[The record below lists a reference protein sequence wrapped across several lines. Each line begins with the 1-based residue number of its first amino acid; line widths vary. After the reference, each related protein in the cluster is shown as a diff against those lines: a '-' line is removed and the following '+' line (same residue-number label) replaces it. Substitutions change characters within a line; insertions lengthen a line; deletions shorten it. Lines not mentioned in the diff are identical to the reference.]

1 MLTAVII
8 LFVSFFVM
16 LFAGV
21 PISAGI
27 GIASVIAACASG
39 VTTLEGFA
47 FTAAQKCFSGLDS
60 FSLLALPFFSLGGN
74 IMNKGGIARR
84 LVRLARLLVGGI
96 PGYLAAT
103 NVLANMFFGAVSGS
117 SVAATSAM
125 GSILS
130 PLEKDEG
137 YDENPDYSAAVN
149 ICSAPTG
156 ILIPPSG
163 PLILYSITAGGVSVA
178 ALFMGGYFVGALLG
192 ICVAVMAI
200 FLAVRLGYKKSEV
213 KDDASALKIWIDAIP
228 SLLAVI
234 IVMGGILWGI
244 FTATE
249 AGVVM
254 CLYCGVLA
262 AFYREMDLKTLYNL
276 LADTMKSSATI
287 LFLIAASSIM
297 AYVMARTGIPN
308 AISKMIMG
316 VSNNKYVILLIM
328 NVFLLVMGMFLDLTP
343 AVLIFVPIFLPI
355 ARRIGMSD
363 VQFGLML
370 ILNLGIGS
378 VTPPVGSCLFV
389 GCGVAN
395 VKIEGVTRY
404 IVPIFLTMVISLLLV
419 TYIPQISLSL
429 PYWTGLIKSMGWLR

>member
-1 MLTAVII
+1 MVVQAALML
-8 LFVSFFVM
+8 FGSFFVM

-27 GIASVIAACASG
+27 GIASIITAIMSG
-39 VTTLEGFA
+39 MDGNIFA
-47 FTAAQKCFSGLDS
+47 LTAAQRCFSGCDS

-74 IMNKGGIARR
+74 VMNKGGIAKR
-84 LVRLARLLVGGI
+84 LVRLARLLVGWV

-125 GSILS
+125 GSIMS
-130 PLEKDEG
+130 PLELDEG
-137 YDENPDYSAAVN
+137 YDPNYSAAVN

-178 ALFMGGYFVGALLG
+178 ALFMGGYLTGALLG
-192 ICVAVMAI
+192 IAVAGLAI
-200 FLAVRLGYKKSEV
+200 FLAVRKGYK
-213 KDDASALKIWIDAIP
+213 ASAVKEEDQAWKIVLEAVP

-234 IVMGGILWGI
+234 IVMGGILTGI

-254 CLYCGVLA
+254 CLYCTLLA
-262 AFYREMDLKTLYNL
+262 IIYREMSIKTFYDL

-297 AYVMARTGIPN
+297 SYVMSYSGIPA
-308 AISKMIMG
+308 AISEGLMS
-316 VSNNKYVILLIM
+316 VSNNRYMIILIM

-343 AVLIFVPIFLPI
+343 AVLIFTPIFLPI
-355 ARRIGMSD
+355 ATSVGMSP
-363 VQFGLML
+363 VHFGLML
-370 ILNLGIGS
+370 IMNLGIGS

-389 GCGVAN
+389 GCGVGR
-395 VKIEGVTRY
+395 VKIEGVTKY
-404 IVPIFLTMVISLLLV
+404 IVPIFTAMVIALFLVSFIPAIPLLV
-419 TYIPQISLSL
+419 
-429 PYWTGLIKSMGWLR
+429 PYLCGLVPSMWW

>member
-1 MLTAVII
+1 MVITATVV
-8 LFVSFFVM
+8 LFIAFFVM

-27 GIASVIAACASG
+27 GIASVIAACVSG

-74 IMNKGGIARR
+74 IMNKGGIAKR
-84 LVRLARLLVGGI
+84 LVRLARLLVGSI

-137 YDENPDYSAAVN
+137 YDPDYSAAVN

-213 KDDASALKIWIDAIP
+213 RDEDSALKIWIDAIP

-234 IVMGGILWGI
+234 IVMGGILAGI

-262 AFYREMDLKTLYNL
+262 AVYREMDLKTLYNL

-308 AISKMIMG
+308 AISRMIMG
-316 VSNNKYVILLIM
+316 VSNDRYVILLIM

-363 VQFGLML
+363 VHFGLML

-404 IVPIFLTMVISLLLV
+404 IIPIFITMVISLLLV

>member
-1 MLTAVII
+1 MVIKATII
-8 LFVSFFVM
+8 LFVTFFIM

-27 GIASVIAACASG
+27 GIASVIAIVASG
-39 VTTLEGFA
+39 RSDLQGFA

-74 IMNKGGIARR
+74 IMNKGGIAKR

-130 PLEKDEG
+130 PLEADEG
-137 YDENPDYSAAVN
+137 YDPNYSAAVN

-178 ALFMGGYFVGALLG
+178 ALFMGGYFVGAILG
-192 ICVAVMAI
+192 ICVAIVAI
-200 FLAVRLGYKKSEV
+200 ALAVKLGYKKSDV
-213 KDDASALKIWIDAIP
+213 KDPDPAWKIWVEAIP

-234 IVMGGILWGI
+234 IVMGGILAGI

-262 AFYREMDLKTLYNL
+262 IIYREMDFKTFYNL

-297 AYVMARTGIPN
+297 AYVMARTKIPG
-308 AISKMIMG
+308 AISDMIMG
-316 VSNNKYVILLIM
+316 VSDNRYVILLIM

-355 ARRIGMSD
+355 ARSIGMSD
-363 VQFGLML
+363 VHFGLML
-370 ILNLGIGS
+370 ITNLGIGS

-389 GCGVAN
+389 GCGVAK
-395 VKIEGVTRY
+395 VKIEGVTKY
-404 IVPIFLTMVISLLLV
+404 IVPIFIAMVVALFLV

-429 PYWTGLIKSMGWLR
+429 PYWTKLVGSMGWNG

>member
-1 MLTAVII
+1 MVITATIW
-8 LFVSFFVM
+8 LFASFFVM

-27 GIASVIAACASG
+27 GIASVIAACVSG
-39 VTTLEGFA
+39 VTTLDGFA

-74 IMNKGGIARR
+74 IMNKGGIAKR
-84 LVRLARLLVGGI
+84 LVRFARLLVGWI

-130 PLEKDEG
+130 PLEADEG
-137 YDENPDYSAAVN
+137 YDPNYSAAVN

-163 PLILYSITAGGVSVA
+163 PLILFSITAGGVSVA

-192 ICVAVMAI
+192 ICVAVVAI
-200 FLAVRLGYKKSEV
+200 FLAKKLGYKKSDV
-213 KDDASALKIWIDAIP
+213 KDPDPAWKICLDAIP

-234 IVMGGILWGI
+234 IVMGGILAGI

-262 AFYREMDLKTLYNL
+262 AIYREMDLKTLYNL

-297 AYVMARTGIPN
+297 AYVMARTGIPGAISN
-308 AISKMIMG
+308 AIMSIS
-316 VSNNKYVILLIM
+316 SNRYVILLIM

-343 AVLIFVPIFLPI
+343 AVLIFTPIFLPI
-355 ARRIGMSD
+355 CRSIGMHD
-363 VQFGLML
+363 VMFGLML
-370 ILNLGIGS
+370 IMNLGIGS

-389 GCGVAN
+389 GCGVAK
-395 VKIEGVTRY
+395 VKIEGVTKY
-404 IVPIFLTMVISLLLV
+404 IVPIFIAMVVALFLV
-419 TYIPQISLSL
+419 TFIPQISLSL
-429 PYWTGLIKSMGWLR
+429 PYWTDLVDTMGWLK

>member
-1 MLTAVII
+1 MLTAVIV

-27 GIASVIAACASG
+27 GIASVVAACVSG

-137 YDENPDYSAAVN
+137 YDPDYSAAVN

-200 FLAVRLGYKKSEV
+200 FLAIRLGYKKSEV
-213 KDDASALKIWIDAIP
+213 QEEDSALKIWIDAIP

-254 CLYCGVLA
+254 CLYCGLLA

-308 AISKMIMG
+308 AISQMIMG

-363 VQFGLML
+363 VHFGLML

-404 IVPIFLTMVISLLLV
+404 IVPIFITMVISLFLV

>member
-1 MLTAVII
+1 MVLQATLML
-8 LFVSFFVM
+8 FGSFFVM
-16 LFAGV
+16 LLAGV

-27 GIASVIAACASG
+27 GIASVITAIMSG
-39 VTTLEGFA
+39 MDPAIFA
-47 FTAAQKCFSGLDS
+47 LTAAQRCFSGVDS

-74 IMNKGGIARR
+74 IMNKGGIAKR
-84 LVRLARLLVGGI
+84 LVRLARLLVGWM

-125 GSILS
+125 GSIMS

-137 YDENPDYSAAVN
+137 YDPNYSAAVN

-178 ALFMGGYFVGALLG
+178 ALFMGGYLTGILLG
-192 ICVAVMAI
+192 LSVAILAI
-200 FLAVRLGYKKSEV
+200 YLAVKKGYKSSQV
-213 KDDASALKIWIDAIP
+213 KEEASTLKILVDAVP

-234 IVMGGILWGI
+234 IVMGGILGGI

-254 CLYCGVLA
+254 CLYCGALAVL
-262 AFYREMDLKTLYNL
+262 YREMNFKTFYDL

-297 AYVMARTGIPN
+297 SYVMSYSGIPA
-308 AISKMIMG
+308 AISNALMSIS
-316 VSNNKYVILLIM
+316 SNRYVILLIM
-328 NVFLLVMGMFLDLTP
+328 NVFLLIMGMFLDLTP
-343 AVLIFVPIFLPI
+343 AVLIFTPIFLPI
-355 ARRIGMSD
+355 ARSVGMSD
-363 VQFGLML
+363 VHFGLML
-370 ILNLGIGS
+370 ITNLGIGS

-389 GCGVAN
+389 GCGVGH
-395 VKIEGVTRY
+395 VKIEGVTKY
-404 IVPIFLTMVISLLLV
+404 IVPIFAAMVVALFLITYIPAISLLVPYLCGLV
-419 TYIPQISLSL
+419 P
-429 PYWTGLIKSMGWLR
+429 SMWW

>member
-1 MLTAVII
+1 MVVQATLS
-8 LFVSFFVM
+8 LFGSFFV
-16 LFAGV
+16 LLLAGV

-27 GIASVIAACASG
+27 GIASVVTALFSMPADIFALIAA
-39 VTTLEGFA
+39 
-47 FTAAQKCFSGLDS
+47 QRCFSGLDS
-60 FSLLALPFFSLGGN
+60 FSLLALPFFTLGGN

-84 LVRLARLLVGGI
+84 LIRLARLLVGKI

-130 PLEKDEG
+130 PLEAEEG
-137 YDENPDYSAAVN
+137 YDPNYSAAVN

-178 ALFMGGYFVGALLG
+178 ALFMGGYLTGILLGLCVGALT
-192 ICVAVMAI
+192 IY
-200 FLAVRLGYKKSEV
+200 LAVKKGYKASTV
-213 KDDASALKIWIDAIP
+213 KDEDPAIKIWIDAVP

-234 IVMGGILWGI
+234 LVMGGILGGF

-254 CLYCGVLA
+254 CLYCLLLAVL
-262 AFYREMDLKTLYNL
+262 YREITFKTFYDM

-297 AYVMARTGIPN
+297 SYVMSYSGIPA
-308 AISKMIMG
+308 AISEGLMSIS
-316 VSNNKYVILLIM
+316 SNRYVILLIM
-328 NVFLLVMGMFLDLTP
+328 NVFLLIMGCFLDLTP
-343 AVLIFVPIFLPI
+343 AVLIFTPIFLPI
-355 ARRIGMSD
+355 ATSIGMSP
-363 VQFGLML
+363 VHFGLML
-370 ILNLGIGS
+370 ITNLGIGS

-389 GCGVAN
+389 GCGVAK
-395 VKIEGVTRY
+395 VKIEGVTKY
-404 IVPIFLTMVISLLLV
+404 IIPLFCGMVVALFLI
-419 TYIPQISLSL
+419 TYIPAIPMIV
-429 PYWTGLIKSMGWLR
+429 PYLTGLVDTFWWAA

>member
-1 MLTAVII
+1 MVVTATIV
-8 LFVSFFVM
+8 LFASFFVM

-27 GIASVIAACASG
+27 GIASVIAACVSG
-39 VTTLEGFA
+39 VTTLDGFA

-74 IMNKGGIARR
+74 IMNKGGIAKR
-84 LVRLARLLVGGI
+84 LVRLARLLVGWI

-130 PLEKDEG
+130 PLEADEG
-137 YDENPDYSAAVN
+137 YDPNYAAAVN

-163 PLILYSITAGGVSVA
+163 PLILFSITAGGVSVA

-192 ICVAVMAI
+192 ICVAIVAI
-200 FLAVRLGYKKSEV
+200 ALAKKLGYKKSEV
-213 KDDASALKIWIDAIP
+213 KDDAPGWKIWLEAIP

-234 IVMGGILWGI
+234 IVMGGILAGI

-262 AFYREMDLKTLYNL
+262 AIYREMDLKTLYNL

-308 AISKMIMG
+308 VISSTLMG
-316 VSNNKYVILLIM
+316 ISSNRYVILLIM

-343 AVLIFVPIFLPI
+343 AVLIFTPIFLPI
-355 ARRIGMSD
+355 CRSIGMSD
-363 VQFGLML
+363 VMFGLML
-370 ILNLGIGS
+370 IMNLGIGS

-389 GCGVAN
+389 GCGVAK
-395 VKIEGVTRY
+395 VKIEGVTKY
-404 IVPIFLTMVISLLLV
+404 IVPMFIAMVVALFLV
-419 TYIPQISLSL
+419 TFIPQISLSL
-429 PYWTGLIKSMGWLR
+429 PYWTGLVDSMGWVG

>member
-1 MLTAVII
+1 MVVQATLS
-8 LFVSFFVM
+8 LFGSFFVM
-16 LFAGV
+16 LLAGV

-27 GIASVIAACASG
+27 GIASVITALFSMPADI
-39 VTTLEGFA
+39 FA
-47 FTAAQKCFSGLDS
+47 LIAAQRCFSGLDS
-60 FSLLALPFFSLGGN
+60 FSLLALPFFTLGGN

-84 LVRLARLLVGGI
+84 LIRLARLLVGKI

-130 PLEKDEG
+130 PLEAEEG
-137 YDENPDYSAAVN
+137 YDPNYSAAVN

-178 ALFMGGYFVGALLG
+178 ALFMGGYLTGILLG
-192 ICVAVMAI
+192 LCVAALTI
-200 FLAVRLGYKKSEV
+200 YLAVKKGYKASTV
-213 KDDASALKIWIDAIP
+213 KDEDPAVKIWIDAVP

-234 IVMGGILWGI
+234 IVMGGILGGF

-254 CLYCGVLA
+254 CLYCLLLA
-262 AFYREMDLKTLYNL
+262 VVYREITFQTFYDM

-297 AYVMARTGIPN
+297 SYVMSYSGIPA
-308 AISKMIMG
+308 AISEGLMSI
-316 VSNNKYVILLIM
+316 SNNRYVILLIM
-328 NVFLLVMGMFLDLTP
+328 NVFLLIMGMFLDLTP
-343 AVLIFVPIFLPI
+343 AVLIFTPIFLPI
-355 ARRIGMSD
+355 ATSIGMSP
-363 VQFGLML
+363 VHFGLML
-370 ILNLGIGS
+370 ITNLGIGS

-389 GCGVAN
+389 GCGVAK
-395 VKIEGVTRY
+395 VKIEGVTKY
-404 IVPIFLTMVISLLLV
+404 IIPLFAGMVVALFLITFIPAIPMIVPYLCGLV
-419 TYIPQISLSL
+419 DTF
-429 PYWTGLIKSMGWLR
+429 WWA

>member
-1 MLTAVII
+1 MLLTVLV
-8 LFVSFFVM
+8 LFGSFFVM
-16 LFAGV
+16 LLAGV

-27 GIASVIAACASG
+27 GIASIITALASG
-39 VTTLEGFA
+39 IPADTLA
-47 FTAAQKCFSGLDS
+47 VVASLRCFSGLDS

-84 LVRLARLLVGGI
+84 LVRLARLLVGWV
-96 PGYLAAT
+96 PGYLATT

-125 GSILS
+125 GSIMS
-130 PLEKDEG
+130 PLERDEG
-137 YDENPDYSAAVN
+137 YDPNYSAAVN

-163 PLILYSITAGGVSVA
+163 PLILFSITAGGVSVA
-178 ALFMGGYFVGALLG
+178 ALFMGGYLTGAILG
-192 ICVAVMAI
+192 IAVAALAI
-200 FLAVRLGYKKSEV
+200 FLAVKKGYKKSDV
-213 KDDASALKIWIDAIP
+213 KETDPAWKIWVDAIP

-234 IVMGGILWGI
+234 IVMGGILTGK

-254 CLYCGVLA
+254 CLYCGLLA
-262 AFYREMDLKTLYNL
+262 VIYREMNLKTFYDL

-297 AYVMARTGIPN
+297 SFVMSYTGIPA
-308 AISKMIMG
+308 AISQGLMS
-316 VSNNKYVILLIM
+316 VSNNRYVLLLIM

-343 AVLIFVPIFLPI
+343 AVLIFTPIFLPI
-355 ARRIGMSD
+355 ARSIGMSD
-363 VQFGLML
+363 VHFGLML
-370 ILNLGIGS
+370 IMNLGIGS

-389 GCGVAN
+389 GCGVGN
-395 VKIEGVTRY
+395 VKIEGVTKY
-404 IVPIFLTMVISLLLV
+404 IVPIFASMVIALFLV
-419 TYIPQISLSL
+419 TFIPAIPLII
-429 PYWTGLIKSMGWLR
+429 PYFCNLVPSFWWN

>member
-1 MLTAVII
+1 MLLTVLV
-8 LFVSFFVM
+8 LFGSFFVM
-16 LFAGV
+16 LLAGV

-27 GIASVIAACASG
+27 GIASIITALASG
-39 VTTLEGFA
+39 IPADTLA
-47 FTAAQKCFSGLDS
+47 VVASLRCFSGLDS
-60 FSLLALPFFSLGGN
+60 FALLALPFFSLGGN

-84 LVRLARLLVGGI
+84 LVRLARLLVGWV
-96 PGYLAAT
+96 PGYLATT

-125 GSILS
+125 GSIMS
-130 PLEKDEG
+130 PLELDEG
-137 YDENPDYSAAVN
+137 YDPNYSAAVN

-178 ALFMGGYFVGALLG
+178 ALFMGGYLTGAILG
-192 ICVAVMAI
+192 IAVAALAI
-200 FLAVRLGYKKSEV
+200 FLAVKKGYKKSEV
-213 KDDASALKIWIDAIP
+213 KETDPAWKIWVDAVP

-234 IVMGGILWGI
+234 IVMGGILTGK

-254 CLYCGVLA
+254 CLYCGLLA
-262 AFYREMDLKTLYNL
+262 AIYREMNLKTLYDL

-297 AYVMARTGIPN
+297 SFVMSYTGIPA
-308 AISKMIMG
+308 AISAGLMS
-316 VSNNKYVILLIM
+316 VSSNRYVLLLIM

-343 AVLIFVPIFLPI
+343 AVLIFTPIFLPI
-355 ARRIGMSD
+355 ARSIGMSD
-363 VQFGLML
+363 VHFGLML
-370 ILNLGIGS
+370 IMNLGIGS

-389 GCGVAN
+389 GCGVGK
-395 VKIEGVTRY
+395 VKIEGVTKY
-404 IVPIFLTMVISLLLV
+404 IVPIFAAMVVALLV
-419 TYIPQISLSL
+419 VTFIPAIPLIV
-429 PYWTGLIKSMGWLR
+429 PYLCGLVESFWWN